1 MRTKLR
7 KWIARLLLGFGTA
20 FVLLAAALS
29 WLSFARHPLPRSQAP
44 QTRPAAPAWWEDL
57 KDQKVYLDLGRVKDL
72 AAVRVN
78 GKRLGVVW
86 CAPWRIELTGAVRP
100 GSNDVELAVANQW
113 VNRLIGDF
121 ALPQERR
128 FTWTTWN
135 PYKPILPL
143 LESGLLGPVTLS
155 VTVSEAEK

>member
-1 MRTKLR
+1 M
-7 KWIARLLLGFGTA
+7 
-20 FVLLAAALS
+20 
-29 WLSFARHPLPRSQAP
+29 
-44 QTRPAAPAWWEDL
+44 
-57 KDQKVYLDLGRVKDL
+57 GRVKDL